1 MKRTRL
7 ARYIKALKSFLLDNK
22 VLLKELEREYVN
34 LDQQYKNYANN
45 LEQEFNQQDPI
56 IVEVVHLNIDR
67 TIVLIDQIKFIQK
80 RIDRINRKINYYPLG

>member
-22 VLLKELEREYVN
+22 VLLKELEREYIN

-80 RIDRINRKINYYPLG
+80 RIDKINRKINYYPLG